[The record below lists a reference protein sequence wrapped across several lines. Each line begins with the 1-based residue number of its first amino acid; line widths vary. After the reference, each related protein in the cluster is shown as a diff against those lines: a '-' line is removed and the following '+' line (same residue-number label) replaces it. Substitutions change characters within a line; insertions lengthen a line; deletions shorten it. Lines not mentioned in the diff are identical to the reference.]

1 MREVPARQS
10 HRLRQWQQP
19 LMQWLMV
26 VVVVVVETMELL
38 LLAQLLQLLIFMG
51 EVL

>member
-1 MREVPARQS
+1 
-10 HRLRQWQQP
+10 
-19 LMQWLMV
+19 MQWLMV
-26 VVVVVVETMELL
+26 AVVVVETMELL